1 VTAPS
6 DRPLAGRIVVLTGA
20 SSGIGRAAA
29 LAWAKQGA
37 RLRLVGRDPTK
48 LDDVVGAAR
57 AFGAEAVGLRGDFED
72 LRSVRELAEALL
84 AREEPL
90 HVLVNNAGAWYA
102 EPRRSKDGYEATF
115 AVNHLAPFLLTQR
128 LLPRLRASDGDRRI
142 VHVGSRVHLQ
152 AGQTTTP
159 IGRVVHLLNILG
171 VPAGARGARL
181 AIESFDGIHSDDSI
195 DRRAQYRGLEA
206 YAQSKLAQLVY
217 AFELARQEPAIAS
230 NVVHPGSV
238 ATEVTRD
245 SRLLTAVMPVARW
258 VLKTPEQGAATLTHA
273 ASDPR
278 LRGVTGRYFARCREA
293 RCAEIAHDRAL
304 AAEVWAHSESLV
316 ARALVAR

>member
-1 VTAPS
+1 VT
-6 DRPLAGRIVVLTGA
+6 DHEGHPLAGRVVVLTGA

-29 LAWAKQGA
+29 LAWATQGA
-37 RLRLVGRDPTK
+37 RLRLVGRDPAK
-48 LDDVVGAAR
+48 LADVVGAAEHL
-57 AFGAEAVGLRGDFED
+57 GAEAVGLRCDFED
-72 LRSVRELAEALL
+72 LRSVRDLADALL
-84 AREEPL
+84 ARDEPL

-102 EPRRSKDGYEATF
+102 ERRRSKDGYEATF
-115 AVNHLAPFLLTQR
+115 AVNHLASFLLTER
-128 LLPRLRASDGDRRI
+128 LLPRLRASDGDRRV

-152 AGQTTTP
+152 AGQTATP
-159 IGRVVHLLNILG
+159 MGRLVHLLNVLG

-181 AIESFDGIHSDDSI
+181 LLDGVDGSESIAI
-195 DRRAQYRGLEA
+195 DRGYRGLEA

-217 AFELARQEPAIAS
+217 ALELARREPGIAS

-238 ATEVTRD
+238 ATDVTRD

-293 RCAEIAHDRAL
+293 RFADIAHDRAL
-304 AAEVWAHSESLV
+304 AAEVWAKSEAMV
-316 ARALVAR
+316 ARALGAD

>member
-1 VTAPS
+1 MSAEAE
-6 DRPLAGRIVVLTGA
+6 RPLAGRVVVLTGA

-37 RLRLVGRDPTK
+37 RLRLVGRDPAK
-48 LDDVVGAAR
+48 LDDVVGAAQ
-57 AFGAEAVGLRGDFED
+57 ALGAEAVGLRCDFED
-72 LRSVRELAEALL
+72 LRSVRDLADALI
-84 AREEPL
+84 ARDEPL

-115 AVNHLAPFLLTQR
+115 AVNHLAPFLLTQQ
-128 LLPRLRASDGDRRI
+128 LLPRLRASDGDRRV

-152 AGQTTTP
+152 AGQTATP
-159 IGRVVHLLNILG
+159 MGRVVHLLNILG

-181 AIESFDGIHSDDSI
+181 AIDTIDSSD
-195 DRRAQYRGLEA
+195 REEGYRGLEA

-217 AFELARQEPAIAS
+217 ALELARREPHIAS

-238 ATEVTRD
+238 ATDVTRD

-258 VLKTPEQGAATLTHA
+258 VPKTPEQGAATLTHA

-278 LRGVTGRYFARCREA
+278 LRGVTGRYFAGCRAA
-293 RCAEIAHDRAL
+293 RCAEIAHDTAQ
-304 AAEVWAHSESLV
+304 AAEVWARSEQL
-316 ARALVAR
+316 AERALARG